1 MLLIVDNP
9 IFLSITVFVMIA
21 FHFVLTKS
29 CPIDSSS
36 VHAYF
41 NKVANLI
48 LLPSCI
54 SICCI
59 LYLWIWTNWFHWLQS
74 PVLFLVWFESFPF
87 LLIAW
92 TFPFFDFD
100 PFPVYSPSQANVLY
114 HPWPPI
120 DSWEPGIMTAS
131 LHWTLPSRPPLRLK
145 HRRVA
150 CKITEEL
157 IFSVNICN
165 SVYLLVT
172 CWIST
177 WRYFSVVCGAKLCWS
192 LPAGGF
198 RFLSLVAWRCD
209 AVVITLEVLVI

>member
-41 NKVANLI
+41 NKVANLTF
-48 LLPSCI
+48 C
-54 SICCI
+54 
-59 LYLWIWTNWFHWLQS
+59 Q
-74 PVLFLVWFESFPF
+74 VVFPF
-87 LLIAW
+87 VVFCIYEYELIDSIGCSHQFYFSCDLNHFHFYW
-92 TFPFFDFD
+92 LHGLFP
-100 PFPVYSPSQANVLY
+100 SLISTPSLCI
-114 HPWPPI
+114 PLRTPIFSTIPDPPI
-120 DSWEPGIMTAS
+120 GSWEPGIMTAS